1 MIKNIA
7 AKSNKSIIT
16 AKAEAP
22 EQVQLGVHIIRD
34 DLKSTREEA
43 DVIISYQVSE
53 VIADGKK
60 SLKSPL
66 LRLEELK
73 NKSLYDQLHGRKKH
87 PLGTVKKCKVL
98 IPGLVSVYAKSGC
111 DTVPIYYGIGNEKA
125 LNVATS

>member
-1 MIKNIA
+1 MIKNIG

-43 DVIISYQVSE
+43 DIIISYQVSE
-53 VIADGKK
+53 LIADEKK
-60 SLKSPL
+60 SIKSPL
-66 LRLEELK
+66 LRLEELE
-73 NKSLYDQLHGRKKH
+73 NKSLYDRLHGRKKH
-87 PLGTVKKCKVL
+87 PLDTVKKHKVL

-111 DTVPIYYGIGNEKA
+111 DTVSIYYGIGK
-125 LNVATS
+125 L

>member
-53 VIADGKK
+53 VIAEGKK

-87 PLGTVKKCKVL
+87 PLGTVKKHKVL

>member
-1 MIKNIA
+1 MIKNIG

-43 DVIISYQVSE
+43 DIIISYQVSE

-60 SLKSPL
+60 SIKSPL
-66 LRLEELK
+66 LRLEELE
-73 NKSLYDQLHGRKKH
+73 NKSLYDRFHGRKKH
-87 PLGTVKKCKVL
+87 PLDTVKKHTVL

-111 DTVPIYYGIGNEKA
+111 DTVPIYYGIGK
-125 LNVATS
+125 L

>member
-60 SLKSPL
+60 SLKSSL

-87 PLGTVKKCKVL
+87 PLGTVKKHKVL
-98 IPGLVSVYAKSGC
+98 ILGLVSVYAKSGC

>member
-16 AKAEAP
+16 AKAEVP

-60 SLKSPL
+60 SIKSPL
-66 LRLEELK
+66 L
-73 NKSLYDQLHGRKKH
+73 
-87 PLGTVKKCKVL
+87 
-98 IPGLVSVYAKSGC
+98 
-111 DTVPIYYGIGNEKA
+111 
-125 LNVATS
+125 

>member
-22 EQVQLGVHIIRD
+22 EQVQLGVHIVRD

-87 PLGTVKKCKVL
+87 PLGTVKKHKVL
-98 IPGLVSVYAKSGC
+98 ISGLVSVYAKSGC